1 MDFKALMQEAEEIK
15 ENGGGSSEYREVEAG
30 EYEVAVEKMEL
41 RKSKAGN
48 DMLSIWF
55 TILEGD
61 FKNSKLFY
69 NQAISTGFGLH
80 KANEML
86 RSLKSDVPVE
96 AESLDEYIDM
106 VADIFDDVIDKYEYQ
121 VKYAPKAKDAITITD
136 VFNI

>member
-15 ENGGGSSEYREVEAG
+15 ENGGSGEYREVEAG
-30 EYEVAVEKMEL
+30 EYEVAIDKMEMT
-41 RKSKAGN
+41 KSKAGN
-48 DMLSIWF
+48 DMLTIWF

-69 NQAISTGFGLH
+69 NQAINSGFGLH

-86 RSLKSDVPVE
+86 RSLKSDVPVS

-106 VADIFDDVIDKYEYQ
+106 VADIYDDIIDKFEYQ
-121 VKYAPKAKDAITITD
+121 VKYAPKAKDKITVTD